1 MATTQK
7 KEIKIEDLLD
17 KIKNIDSEGKKFITK
32 SFEFAKKAH
41 KGQFRESGDPYFS
54 HVFETAKIL
63 AEIKMGPN
71 VIAAGLLH
79 DVLEDTDVKP
89 DIIKKKF
96 GEDVLFLIEGV
107 TKLGKLKYR
116 GLKRHTES
124 LRKFFM
130 ATSKDVRVL
139 IIRLADR
146 LHNMET
152 LEYLPREKQIRKST
166 EVLEIFAPLAYRLGM
181 RFIHRK
187 LEDAA
192 FLYMYPKEYKETQK
206 LFKKRKKLDTKF
218 LEKFDR
224 SLKKSLAKG
233 GMSNFTT
240 SFRVKGLYSL
250 YQKLKK
256 KEGNIEKIHD
266 ITALRI
272 ITKSVSD
279 CYKALGIIHSIWKP
293 LPGRLKD
300 YIALPKPNNYQ
311 SIHTTIFIGN
321 GGIVEIQIRTEE
333 MHDIAEMGIAS
344 HLSYKKKRV
353 SEEILSQ
360 ILWFKNLLSKSNE
373 SPSKKRK
380 LEREEKTPNWIK
392 ELGEEIE
399 NGKSEEVIGNL
410 KKDFFEH
417 RIFVFTP
424 TGDVIDLPME
434 SNPVDFAYAIHT
446 YIGNHLSG
454 AKINGKMASI
464 DTKLKNGDIVQIMT
478 KKTTSPTK
486 KWLEIVKTSEAKRS
500 IKAKLKLNK

>member
-1 MATTQK
+1 
-7 KEIKIEDLLD
+7 
-17 KIKNIDSEGKKFITK
+17 
-32 SFEFAKKAH
+32 
-41 KGQFRESGDPYFS
+41 
-54 HVFETAKIL
+54 
-63 AEIKMGPN
+63 
-71 VIAAGLLH
+71 
-79 DVLEDTDVKP
+79 
-89 DIIKKKF
+89 
-96 GEDVLFLIEGV
+96 
-107 TKLGKLKYR
+107 
-116 GLKRHTES
+116 
-124 LRKFFM
+124 
-130 ATSKDVRVL
+130 
-139 IIRLADR
+139 
-146 LHNMET
+146 MET
-152 LEYLPREKQIRKST
+152 LEYLSKEKQIRKST

-192 FLYMYPKEYKETQK
+192 FLYMYPKEYKETQR
-206 LFKKRKKLDTKF
+206 LFKKRKKMDMKF

-224 SLKKSLAKG
+224 SLKKSLAKE
-233 GMSNFTT
+233 GMTNFTT

-256 KEGNIEKIHD
+256 KDGNIEKIHD

-272 ITKSVSD
+272 ITESVSD

-311 SIHTTIFIGN
+311 SIHTTIFTGN
-321 GGIVEIQIRTEE
+321 GGIVEIQIRTKE

-344 HLSYKKKRV
+344 HLSYKKKKV

-360 ILWFKNLLSKSNE
+360 ILWFKNILSKSDENYSE
-373 SPSKKRK
+373 KRK
-380 LEREEKTPNWIK
+380 HEREEKTPDWIK
-392 ELGEEIE
+392 ELGEKVE
-399 NGKSEEVIGNL
+399 NGKSEETIENL
-410 KKDFFEH
+410 KEDFFEH

-424 TGDVIDLPME
+424 TGDVIDLPIE

-464 DTKLKNGDIVQIMT
+464 DTKLKNGDIVHIMT